1 MCSARTSAQVAADD
15 RVLEPHTVPV
25 GGQYALM
32 HQGVNGVWYVS
43 YGDAVDRKVARV
55 AQQPRDSEDHLGV
68 DVAAECLQQ
77 ASAAAAVADAA
88 CGAKPSSPNA
98 SRTWSGLRVPTG
110 LRPGRV
116 GR

>member
-1 MCSARTSAQVAADD
+1 VNWQFVFNRVSFVERVHLQATVMCSARTSAQVAADD

-55 AQQPRDSEDHLGV
+55 AQQPRDS
-68 DVAAECLQQ
+68 
-77 ASAAAAVADAA
+77 
-88 CGAKPSSPNA
+88 
-98 SRTWSGLRVPTG
+98 
-110 LRPGRV
+110 
-116 GR
+116 